1 MNPKGGWLILF
12 LLLAPICSAETV
24 SLVLGE
30 RYNLTVDQSTYTI
43 ALAGLTKD
51 SATFIISGINVNP
64 SINETKVIDLTG
76 DGKGD
81 VGVVLNEVMPNSTAR
96 VTFNYEVRNE
106 KLCKPIDEKCV
117 GFNDCCAG
125 KCIVEICSYIPTVQA
140 NATAEVNLTAPEN
153 ITLGGIATVRISGE
167 DGSAVADV
175 TVDVITPRND
185 RLSFTTNES
194 GEGSFLA
201 SDEGVYSYVVYGYIS
216 ESNATTLSYKP
227 ASPPPP
233 KPLCGDGTCNGNE
246 NCSTCEAD
254 CGACPKQP
262 APTQTKTQDTSWL
275 IWIGVMFITIIFIL
289 RGVLPIFIKKEG

>member
-1 MNPKGGWLILF
+1 MNPKGGWLILLM
-12 LLLAPICSAETV
+12 LLVPICSAETV
-24 SLVLGE
+24 SLLLGE

-43 ALAGLTKD
+43 ALVGLTKD
-51 SATFIISGINVNP
+51 TTTFIISGRNVNP
-64 SINETKVIDLTG
+64 GINETKVLDLTG

-81 VGVVLNEVMPNSTAR
+81 VGITLNEIMPNSTAN
-96 VTFNYEVRNE
+96 VTFDYNVGSE

-201 SDEGVYSYVVYGYIS
+201 SDEGVYSYIVYGYIS

-227 ASPPPP
+227 APPPPP
-233 KPLCGDGTCNGNE
+233 KPLCGDGKCNGDE
-246 NCSTCEAD
+246 NCSTCSKD
-254 CGACPKQP
+254 CEACPTQTP
-262 APTQTKTQDTSWL
+262 APTTKAQDTSWPLWFGLMFVAILL
-275 IWIGVMFITIIFIL
+275 IM
-289 RGVLPIFIKKEG
+289 RAVLPVFFREQ